1 VVEDRVEL
9 ADTDDT
15 YLELWERLS
24 IQERGPWPAEHG
36 FLVTASKERVT
47 VAQGRV
53 SVTVELSAPERKPA
67 VRDTRLVDQGKCEC
81 GCGTG
86 LTGVHWRRKRY
97 VNDTHRQR
105 VVRRR
110 AAENRTPDTQVP

>member
-1 VVEDRVEL
+1 VEL

-24 IQERGPWPAEHG
+24 IQERGPWLAEHG

-53 SVTVELSAPERKPA
+53 SVTVELSTPERKPA

-97 VNDTHRQR
+97 VNDAHRQR